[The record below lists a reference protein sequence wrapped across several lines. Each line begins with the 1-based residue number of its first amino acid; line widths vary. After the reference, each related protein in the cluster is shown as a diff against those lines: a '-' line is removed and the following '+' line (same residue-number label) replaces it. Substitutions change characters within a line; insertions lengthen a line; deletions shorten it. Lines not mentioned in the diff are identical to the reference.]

1 EPGREEAHHPPG
13 VLGRHEVD
21 GAAHRPA
28 ADDGPVGDGPLDIG
42 LRHGLTHA
50 QSHRPQRGGQVLR
63 LDRPE
68 PAHHVG
74 RRPALGPRDPLVPQ
88 PKRGDVH
95 GHNLNGRGWPDRRGG
110 RRLGGMSRLRRL
122 VPADL
127 DEAQRLL
134 YDRIVGGPR
143 ANGPRPVPL
152 TEPDGSL
159 RGPFNAMLYAPAVGE
174 ALQSL
179 GAAVRFG
186 TALSDRVRE
195 IAILAVAA
203 HWDSAFERYAH
214 EAIGRVVGLS
224 EDIIAALRAGTEPP
238 LTDPTEQVA

>member
-1 EPGREEAHHPPG
+1 
-13 VLGRHEVD
+13 
-21 GAAHRPA
+21 
-28 ADDGPVGDGPLDIG
+28 
-42 LRHGLTHA
+42 
-50 QSHRPQRGGQVLR
+50 
-63 LDRPE
+63 
-68 PAHHVG
+68 
-74 RRPALGPRDPLVPQ
+74 
-88 PKRGDVH
+88 
-95 GHNLNGRGWPDRRGG
+95 
-110 RRLGGMSRLRRL
+110 MSRLRRL

-143 ANGPRPVPL
+143 ANGPRPAPL
-152 TEPDGSL
+152 TDGDGAL

-186 TALSDRVRE
+186 TALSDRIRE

-214 EAIGRVVGLS
+214 EAIGRTIGLS
-224 EDIIAALRAGTEPP
+224 DDIIAALRVREEPP
-238 LTDPTEQVA
+238 LTDRIEQAAYRVVRALLTHRDLDDAQFADARAELGDAALVELSTVVGHYGTLALQLRLFRVEVPAG

>member
-1 EPGREEAHHPPG
+1 
-13 VLGRHEVD
+13 
-21 GAAHRPA
+21 
-28 ADDGPVGDGPLDIG
+28 
-42 LRHGLTHA
+42 
-50 QSHRPQRGGQVLR
+50 
-63 LDRPE
+63 
-68 PAHHVG
+68 
-74 RRPALGPRDPLVPQ
+74 
-88 PKRGDVH
+88 
-95 GHNLNGRGWPDRRGG
+95 
-110 RRLGGMSRLRRL
+110 MSRLRRL

-143 ANGPRPVPL
+143 ANGPRPAPL

-238 LTDPTEQVA
+238 LTDLTEQVAYRVARALLAHRDLDDADFDHARSELGEAALVELSTLVGHYSTLALQLRLFRVELPRV